1 MKALLITLLSVLIF
15 TQAVFSEEKD
25 YTDFVKYLKE
35 KINQTPFKGS
45 AYKRLA
51 FITDTYGPRM
61 WGSTVLEQVI
71 QQMMSYAN

>member
-1 MKALLITLLSVLIF
+1 MKALLIAILSLLIF
-15 TQAVFSEEKD
+15 TQAVISEEKD
-25 YTDFVKYLKE
+25 YTDFVKYLQE